1 MKSFVVLLFTAV
13 SLSFGIFGADRCDC
27 DAEVRP
33 RIDSYDA
40 LLNLSASKK
49 KSLEKRHFAYGKPK
63 APAGATGEHLLHL
76 EEYLI
81 WHDDDLRVPIWV
93 SYKLTRANLAAQ
105 RERLECFRR
114 DPRLTINEGGTCDDY
129 DEPRF
134 DRGHMIPNSDLE
146 RSESA
151 MLNSYFF
158 SNMTP
163 QYPNFNRGIWQRLEG
178 MVRDWVRKR
187 GDLTIITGAI
197 FDKDNNHARDADADA
212 DRMAPSNRVA
222 IPTHY
227 YKIVVKKKFSGPEAI
242 AILLPHNNSSQ
253 GNGQYRAYLT
263 AHITTIDEIE
273 AMTGID
279 FFPTLATSRETVL
292 ESTPAAALWP
302 TN

>member
-1 MKSFVVLLFTAV
+1 MKTLVILFFTATFC
-13 SLSFGIFGADRCDC
+13 LGTFAADRCDC

-49 KSLEKRHFAYGKPK
+49 KSLEKKHFAYGQPV
-63 APAGATGEHLLHL
+63 APAGTTGEHLLHL
-76 EEYLI
+76 QEYLI
-81 WHDDDLRVPIWV
+81 WHDDDLRVPLWV
-93 SYKLTRANLAAQ
+93 SYKLTRADLNTH

-114 DPRLTINEGGTCDDY
+114 DPRLATNECGTCDDY
-129 DEPRF
+129 NEPRF

-163 QYPNFNRGIWQRLEG
+163 QYSNFNRGIWQRLEG
-178 MVRDWVRKR
+178 MVRDWVRER
-187 GDLTIITGAI
+187 GTLTVITGAV
-197 FDKDNNHARDADADA
+197 FDKDDNQARDADGDA
-212 DRMAPSNRVA
+212 DRVAPLNRVA

-227 YKIVVKKKFSGPEAI
+227 YKIVVKKKNSGPEAI
-242 AILLPHNNSSQ
+242 AILLPHNNSKQ
-253 GNGQYRAYLT
+253 PNGQYRAYLT
-263 AHITTIDEIE
+263 EHITTIDQIE
-273 AMTGID
+273 ALTGID

-292 ESTPAAALWP
+292 ESGRAAALWP

>member
-1 MKSFVVLLFTAV
+1 MKILFVLLFGA
-13 SLSFGIFGADRCDC
+13 SLSLGAFGSDRCDC

-33 RIDSYDA
+33 RVDSYDA

-49 KSLEKRHFAYGKPK
+49 KSLEKTHFAYGKPI
-63 APAGATGEHLLHL
+63 APAGATSEHLLHVA
-76 EEYLI
+76 EYLI
-81 WHDDDLRVPIWV
+81 WHDDDLKGPLWV
-93 SYKLTRANLAAQ
+93 SYKLTRANLAAH
-105 RERLECFRR
+105 RERIECFRR
-114 DPRLTINEGGTCDDY
+114 DPRLTTSEGGTCDDY

-163 QYPNFNRGIWQRLEG
+163 QYSNFNRGIWSRLEG
-178 MVRDWVRKR
+178 MVRDWVRDR
-187 GDLTIITGAI
+187 GTLTIITGAV
-197 FDKDNNHARDADADA
+197 FDKDNDLTRDADADA
-212 DRMAPSNRVA
+212 DRVAPLNRVA

-227 YKIVVKKKFSGPEAI
+227 YKIVLKKKFGMPDAI
-242 AILLPHNNSSQ
+242 AILLPHNNSKQ
-253 GNGQYRAYLT
+253 PNGQYRAYLT
-263 AHITTIDEIE
+263 EHITTIDQIE

-279 FFPTLATSRETVL
+279 FFPTLATSREAVM
-292 ESTPAAALWP
+292 ESSRAAALWP

>member
-1 MKSFVVLLFTAV
+1 MKILLTLLFTA
-13 SLSFGIFGADRCDC
+13 SLAFRAFAADRCDC

-40 LLNLSASKK
+40 LVNLTPSKK
-49 KSLEKRHFAYGKPK
+49 KSLEKTHFAYGKPI

-76 EEYLI
+76 QEYLI
-81 WHDDDLRVPIWV
+81 WHDDDLRLPLWV
-93 SYKLTRANLAAQ
+93 SYKLTRANLNTQ

-114 DPRLTINEGGTCDDY
+114 DPRLSTNECGTCDDY

-163 QYPNFNRGIWQRLEG
+163 QHPNFNRGIWQRLEG

-187 GDLTIITGAI
+187 GTLTVITGAV
-197 FDKDNNHARDADADA
+197 FDKDDNQARDADSAA
-212 DRMAPSNRVA
+212 DRVTPLNRVA

-227 YKIVVKKKFSGPEAI
+227 YKIIVKKNFSGPEAI
-242 AILLPHNNSSQ
+242 AILLPHNNDKQ
-253 GNGQYRAYLT
+253 PNGQYRAYLT
-263 AHITTIDEIE
+263 DHITTIDQIE

-279 FFPTLATSRETVL
+279 FCPTLSAAKETSL
-292 ESTPAAALWP
+292 ESHAAASLWP